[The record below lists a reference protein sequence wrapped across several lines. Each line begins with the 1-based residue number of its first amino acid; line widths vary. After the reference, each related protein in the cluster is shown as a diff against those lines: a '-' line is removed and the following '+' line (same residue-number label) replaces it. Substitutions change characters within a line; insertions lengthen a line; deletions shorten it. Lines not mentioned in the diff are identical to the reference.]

1 MTLLVLGGGPAGM
14 TAALRARELGAE
26 VALVDVGQ
34 LGGTML
40 DGGPGPIPT
49 SAVEQGLAR
58 GADEIEVVMDVGA
71 S

>member
-1 MTLLVLGGGPAGM
+1 GGPAGM
-14 TAALRARELGAE
+14 TAALQARELGA

-49 SAVEQGLAR
+49 AAVEQGLAR